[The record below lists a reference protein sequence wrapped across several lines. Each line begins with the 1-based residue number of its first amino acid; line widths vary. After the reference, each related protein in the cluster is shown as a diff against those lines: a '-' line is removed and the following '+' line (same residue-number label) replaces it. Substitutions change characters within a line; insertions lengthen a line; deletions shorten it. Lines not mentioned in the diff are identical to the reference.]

1 MSDDAPLSISQRSYG
16 VVGVLCLA
24 AGVPSWILLA
34 QGRLFTGRDPYLL
47 IPFAGVPVGIMLM
60 LFATDRFRR
69 TGLSDNGFRVAL
81 IAVSVGFCGLASW
94 FGAHAGAEALL
105 TATRFC
111 GMAASYLAFFS
122 FAVLID
128 AAAKG
133 KRSA

>member
-1 MSDDAPLSISQRSYG
+1 MSDDTPLSISRRSYG
-16 VVGVLCLA
+16 VMGVLCLV

-34 QGRLFTGRDPYLL
+34 QGCLFTGRDPYLL

-81 IAVSVGFCGLASW
+81 IAGSVGFCGLASW
-94 FGAHAGAEALL
+94 FGMRAGAEALL
-105 TATRFC
+105 TAVRFC

-122 FAVLID
+122 FAVLIA

-133 KRSA
+133 KRSP